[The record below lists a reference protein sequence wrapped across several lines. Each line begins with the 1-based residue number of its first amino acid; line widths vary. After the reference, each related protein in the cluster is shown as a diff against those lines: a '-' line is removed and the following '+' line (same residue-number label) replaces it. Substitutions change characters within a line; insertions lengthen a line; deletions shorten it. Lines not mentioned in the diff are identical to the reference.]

1 MPDEPVGQDV
11 GAQAQVLGADILAK
25 LDELTQKPVPPS
37 PSPIEPTATG
47 GAGADISLEE
57 RKRLAKLAIDKMDA
71 IVADYLAQVKSQQ
84 AAGAQEEIER
94 IKASIGA

>member
-1 MPDEPVGQDV
+1 MPDEPAVQDV
-11 GAQAQVLGADILAK
+11 DAQAQALGADILAK
-25 LDELTQKPVPPS
+25 LDELTQS
-37 PSPIEPTATG
+37 PAAAVSAS
-47 GAGADISLEE
+47 AGVSLEE
-57 RKRLAKLAIDKMDA
+57 RKRLAKIAIDKMDA